1 MWSLG
6 KKFDSIYLSIN
17 AITIPTIGFK
27 VYTFRSFGRNFGQN
41 QAKVD
46 ECSLNFLAILWK
58 YFQKE
63 ISVTNS
69 LLNFFILSTNEKKT
83 RQKLSQLPTIMN
95 GCLRFLYF
103 HVLNIANLAKCT
115 YGLSPL
121 EQHHKIERKNT
132 DSQFSDI
139 APKASIPKRISL

>member
-1 MWSLG
+1 
-6 KKFDSIYLSIN
+6 
-17 AITIPTIGFK
+17 
-27 VYTFRSFGRNFGQN
+27 
-41 QAKVD
+41 
-46 ECSLNFLAILWK
+46 
-58 YFQKE
+58 
-63 ISVTNS
+63 
-69 LLNFFILSTNEKKT
+69 LSTNEKKT